1 MFPLFLR
8 SSLNSMSVTR
18 QIRTAVIKA
27 LQDLYGQDDP
37 ERSRRAEQGQT
48 EFSEKDFQVNQ
59 TKPEFEGDYTVVL
72 FSLVKQLKRS
82 PDAIGNELGQKLISN
97 NPELF
102 SEFNLIKGFLNL
114 SIDNSYWTGI
124 LMRHV
129 RDESYGIKP
138 SAGRRV
144 MVEYSS
150 PNTNK
155 PLHLGHLRNN

>member
-72 FSLVKQLKRS
+72 FSLVKQLKKS
-82 PDAIGNELGQKLISN
+82 PDAIGNELGQKLTAD
-97 NPELF
+97 NPQLF
-102 SEFNLIKGFLNL
+102 TAYNLIKGFLTLASAMHSGQNFL
-114 SIDNSYWTGI
+114 RRM
-124 LMRHV
+124 LQMRSLDISSNPV
-129 RDESYGIKP
+129 
-138 SAGRRV
+138 AG
-144 MVEYSS
+144 
-150 PNTNK
+150 
-155 PLHLGHLRNN
+155 